1 MDPTNL
7 SKPFLIYWFIKL
19 IINSYSYQ
27 TENKISHNEAGHLKN
42 AGSQNEAEEVHG
54 SYSYTSPD
62 GQVITVNYIADENG
76 FQPSGAHLPTP
87 PPIPDAIL
95 KSLQQIQAAGP
106 SANDDGQ
113 YRSTSFSG
121 SFNTGKSSF
130 GSNSGYRY

>member
-7 SKPFLIYWFIKL
+7 SKLFFISFIFNLIKNF
-19 IINSYSYQ
+19 NSYQ

-54 SYSYTSPD
+54 SYTYTSPE

-106 SANDDGQ
+106 SSNDDGQ
-113 YRSTSFSG
+113 YRSSSFSG
-121 SFNTGKSSF
+121 SFNAGKSNF
-130 GSNSGYRY
+130 GTNSGYRY